1 MENKFNDKENK
12 NNENFNS
19 EKNKLHFPKKRK
31 SFLQNDIVYESLNK
45 ISDRNKF
52 YSKIMFEIN
61 KLEKEKEKNEIQI
74 KTEEKKNELND
85 SKIIKI
91 FEKAPEKRTYNEL
104 LILKHYLL
112 TTELSSYLQK
122 LKMDNDSFEKILI
135 VCSTEMKGIK
145 FNKNKIIYKTG
156 ELSKFLYIIISGKIE
171 ILKPIKIETE
181 MTGYEYFSHLIQ
193 LKKNYEIGLYNM
205 TIKENNKS
213 YFISRDDQDKIQYYY
228 IKNILNQIQ
237 NSFKINFKEQL
248 DFCDINPEF
257 LGLDSNKI
265 NSPNYIIE
273 NMKTILY
280 YFPHLEEE
288 KISFYLFF
296 QDNYI
301 KKKISIFKYK
311 IGEGDILEAKNF
323 FGYSSQI
330 EKLRQEQI
338 RTIENSFLIYIPNN
352 IYENYLLKGKHSII
366 LREIDFI
373 RENYIFG
380 KINRKKFQKN
390 YFNLFL
396 IEEYK
401 KDDILEYELMPLK
414 YIYFIKKGEVDLYT
428 KKNSIQIQVL
438 LNEMRKIEKNNKNFL
453 NYKYNNL
460 KTNIIEFQNDLKENK
475 LTKIISLKDKEIIG
489 LECAF
494 YGLTN
499 LATSIVSED
508 KTLIYK
514 ISIDNFLDIIN
525 SENEILTIFEKFVK
539 NRLDILYFRF
549 FNINNIK
556 ISLADEKESFRQQL
570 EYEKEFLLNDETKNK
585 FRRIKNILSDNNK
598 IKQKN
603 LGLPILPKNFS
614 LKKIV
619 VKQNEN
625 ESIKI
630 KSIKKRNNSN
640 DNSYNSLSEL
650 RKNFSLFSFEDNM
663 LNKIKNNIKYDEN
676 QKNYYLKKEDYFL
689 NLPYGSTNSGYNEL
703 SEIYDTSSKTNKQKN
718 EYNKFD
724 FFTQLPEVKKNNY
737 NNTNNSNIPINI
749 NNTNELQDSNI
760 NNKSNINILYKNK
773 SRKRINHPYY
783 DPFVI
788 EKLKKYSIFDQNII
802 QNNESKEEVEEFF
815 KKYKHGNTK
824 SYRSNRLLDF
834 IRQKLKIELI
844 KKKSILYKNYKN
856 QIKQELI
863 NNED

>member
-1 MENKFNDKENK
+1 MEIKINDKENK
-12 NNENFNS
+12 VDENLNS
-19 EKNKLHFPKKRK
+19 EKNKFDFPKKRN

-45 ISDRNKF
+45 ISDKNKF

-61 KLEKEKEKNEIQI
+61 KIEKEKKISEFKNDEN
-74 KTEEKKNELND
+74 NELSD

-135 VCSTEMKGIK
+135 VCSAEMKGIK

-280 YFPHLEEE
+280 YFPHIEEE

-489 LECAF
+489 LECVF

-499 LATSIVSED
+499 LATSKVSQNN
-508 KTLIYK
+508 TLIYK
-514 ISIDNFLDIIN
+514 IAIENFLDIIKT
-525 SENEILTIFEKFVK
+525 ENEILTIFEKYVK
-539 NRLDILYFRF
+539 NRLDMLYFRF
-549 FNINNIK
+549 FNINNVK
-556 ISLADEKESFRQQL
+556 ISLADEKESFRQLL
-570 EYEKEFLLNDETKNK
+570 EYEKEFLLNNEPKNK
-585 FRRIKNILSDNNK
+585 FRRIKDIISDYNK
-598 IKQKN
+598 SKQKN
-603 LGLPILPKNFS
+603 PGLPILPKNFS
-614 LKKIV
+614 LKNIV
-619 VKQNEN
+619 VKQNED
-625 ESIKI
+625 ESNKI
-630 KSIKKRNNSN
+630 KFVKKRNISN
-640 DNSYNSLSEL
+640 DSLNTRIEL
-650 RKNFSLFSFEDNM
+650 RKNLSLFSFEDIM
-663 LNKIKNNIKYDEN
+663 LNRIKKNIKYDEN
-676 QKNYYLKKEDYFL
+676 QKNYFLKKENYFL
-689 NLPYGSTNSGYNEL
+689 NLPYGDSNSGYNDL
-703 SEIYDTSSKTNKQKN
+703 SELNDISNKTNNQKN
-718 EYNKFD
+718 ENNKFD
-724 FFTQLPEVKKNNY
+724 FFTQLPDLKVNNY
-737 NNTNNSNIPINI
+737 NNTNNSNIPISI
-749 NNTNELQDSNI
+749 NNNNELQENNIYNNSN
-760 NNKSNINILYKNK
+760 SNILYK
-773 SRKRINHPYY
+773 SSPRKRINHPYY
-783 DPFVI
+783 NPFVI

-802 QNNESKEEVEEFF
+802 ENNESKEDVEEFF
-815 KKYKHGNTK
+815 KKYKHGNYN
-824 SYRSNRLLDF
+824 SYRTNRFLDI
-834 IRQKLKIELI
+834 IRQKLKIELV
-844 KKKSILYKNYKN
+844 KKKSILYKKYKN

-863 NNED
+863 NNEN